1 MLRILGFPG
10 LLRASQGE
18 STYQLVWLKRRHKE
32 RLVGAEG
39 VVEGQALP
47 GQTPVFDQA
56 TIRKS
61 RACRGSHVLL
71 GEKQPD
77 LFI

>member
-1 MLRILGFPG
+1 MLRIWGFPG

-18 STYQLVWLKRRHKE
+18 STCHLVRLKLRHKE
-32 RLVGAEG
+32 WPVGEEG
-39 VVEGQALP
+39 VVEGEALP
-47 GQTPVFDQA
+47 GQTVIFDQA

-71 GEKQPD
+71 GEKQQD